1 MKKPSFW
8 RLLLQT
14 TFGYGM
20 PLECPG
26 FIMTSMFFTGLL
38 SRTCMAR
45 NIEHHPTVFKVGDHG
60 YFGPDFIKEARD
72 QVGVI
77 QSHLKAAQN
86 R

>member
-1 MKKPSFW
+1 
-8 RLLLQT
+8 
-14 TFGYGM
+14 
-20 PLECPG
+20 
-26 FIMTSMFFTGLL
+26 
-38 SRTCMAR
+38 
-45 NIEHHPTVFKVGDHG
+45 VFKVGDHG